1 MTYIIWNPKGSTP
14 PSVTFDTR
22 EAAETEARRLAEK
35 HRGDFYVCE
44 LVSVSSVKAA
54 ETTNL
59 VVPPALK
66 RLPEQA
72 APHSPLD
79 TLDGRAMLETLASW
93 GITERRTLLTVLSRA
108 GQSQTTP
115 GTPAGSPQGS
125 AGNARAAAPC
135 PAESAREK

>member
-1 MTYIIWNPKGSTP
+1 MTYIIWNPKGTTP

-59 VVPPALK
+59 KTDGAAVIVIGSVSVA
-66 RLPEQA
+66 RLGERFA
-72 APHSPLD
+72 AY
-79 TLDGRAMLETLASW
+79 
-93 GITERRTLLTVLSRA
+93 
-108 GQSQTTP
+108 
-115 GTPAGSPQGS
+115 
-125 AGNARAAAPC
+125 
-135 PAESAREK
+135 